1 MLDIGITLRKYRDKY
16 GFTQQFV
23 ADCLCISRISYRK
36 WENNDID
43 FTINQLERIA
53 EFYNTSIEVIIK
65 ESYIK
70 NTNLRFKRNEI
81 AFLKR

>member
-43 FTINQLERIA
+43 FTINQLE
-53 EFYNTSIEVIIK
+53 EQLVLYTSIEVIIK